1 MIAKKN
7 RLSQTIAYLSIILL
21 ALLLVYMSVHL
32 FFLSNALQDSEGL
45 RSIKIGFMGYDIIN
59 ENGNHHTSF
68 TSPSVIMMLILLVY
82 VALLIKFRGN
92 KLLIFNLSMIVLSI
106 LLYQVF
112 LSGLNVNLELTTT
125 HDNFFFRKV
134 NLIGYEFITIET
146 TDEIGRAVDSS
157 LEKGVNLSLIPLVLS
172 ILGNIMYL
180 RRGIP

>member
-1 MIAKKN
+1 MINKK
-7 RLSQTIAYLSIILL
+7 IAYLSIILL

-32 FFLSNALQDSEGL
+32 FFLWNALTDSEGL
-45 RSIKIGFMGYDIIN
+45 RSVNLGFTGYEIIN
-59 ENGNHHTSF
+59 ENGRQYASF

-146 TDEIGRAVDSS
+146 TDEIGRAVDFS

>member
-1 MIAKKN
+1 MINKK
-7 RLSQTIAYLSIILL
+7 IAYLSIILL

-45 RSIKIGFMGYDIIN
+45 RSVKIGFMGYDIIN

-92 KLLIFNLSMIVLSI
+92 KLLIFNLFLIVLSI
-106 LLYQVF
+106 LFYQVF
-112 LSGLNVNLELTTT
+112 LSGFNDNLELATTC
-125 HDNFFFRKV
+125 DDFSFWNV
-134 NLIGYEFITIET
+134 NLIGYEFMTIET
-146 TDEIGRAVDSS
+146 RDEIGRIVDSS

>member
-1 MIAKKN
+1 MINKK
-7 RLSQTIAYLSIILL
+7 IAYLSIILL

-32 FFLSNALQDSEGL
+32 FILSTTLDVVQGSDGL
-45 RSIKIGFMGYDIIN
+45 RSAKIGFMSYEIIN

-92 KLLIFNLSMIVLSI
+92 KLLIFNLSLIVLSI

-112 LSGLNVNLELTTT
+112 LSGFNDNLELTTT

-172 ILGNIMYL
+172 ILGNIMSL
-180 RRGIP
+180 FKRNTI